1 MNLLHSQPLSV
12 QGVPVY
18 LRVAGVAAA
27 FDPER
32 TPDTGAFAKQLS
44 NQLMD
49 MVARVKNI
57 QVLF

>member
-1 MNLLHSQPLSV
+1 MNLLHSKPLKV
-12 QGVPVY
+12 HEVPVD
-18 LRVAGVAAA
+18 LRVAGVAAEFNA
-27 FDPER
+27 EQ
-32 TPDTGAFAKQLS
+32 TPNAQAFAKQLS